1 MYFSSFQIA
10 FGLGLAFQLDA
21 PIAFGLFATGC
32 SPGGAASNI
41 YTHLLDGDVSLSV
54 TMTFVSTI
62 ACLGTIIHNL
72 QNENIPRTHFSIYIQ
87 SNSVKGY

>member
-1 MYFSSFQIA
+1 LNLLFSPFFQISFA
-10 FGLGLAFQLDA
+10 LGIIFKLD
-21 PIAFGLFATGC
+21 PPLAFGLFAMGC

-62 ACLGTIIHNL
+62 CSLGM
-72 QNENIPRTHFSIYIQ
+72 
-87 SNSVKGY
+87 

>member
-1 MYFSSFQIA
+1 MKIIERPECPSVRIIFK
-10 FGLGLAFQLDA
+10 LD
-21 PIAFGLFATGC
+21 PPLAFGLFAMGC

-62 ACLGTIIHNL
+62 CSLGIHKAF
-72 QNENIPRTHFSIYIQ
+72 I
-87 SNSVKGY
+87 